1 MMYSRILALVLIV
14 AATLWIGSGV
24 FGRTEAPAE
33 AHGEAAAAPVAQPL
47 FQVAVIPAAVEEHS
61 RVLSLS
67 GRTEADNR
75 ASAIARTAGSIVELN
90 VEARRPRQG
99 RRRHRHAS
107 PTRRARR
114 RSQRRRRWSIRSGST
129 SRRR

>member
-33 AHGEAAAAPVAQPL
+33 TETQATAPAAQPL
-47 FQVAVIPAAVEEHS
+47 FQVAVMPAAVEEHS
-61 RVLSLS
+61 RTLSLS

-75 ASAIARTAGSIVELN
+75 ASAMARTAGSIVE
-90 VEARRPRQG
+90 
-99 RRRHRHAS
+99 
-107 PTRRARR
+107 
-114 RSQRRRRWSIRSGST
+114 
-129 SRRR
+129 